1 MDKKTGLIIIDY
13 LQLMKTRSSA
23 ERRDLEISEI
33 SRSLK
38 ALAKELDLPVVALS
52 QLNKRLEQRR
62 DKRPVLSDLNWSGN
76 IEPNADKVLFI
87 YRDDYYKM
95 QDNPGTSIAEIIL
108 AKQKNGSVGTVK
120 LAFTKSCACF
130 KKCVQKCHTLVVI

>member
-1 MDKKTGLIIIDY
+1 
-13 LQLMKTRSSA
+13 MKTRSSA
-23 ERRDLEISEI
+23 ERRDLEISEM

-52 QLNKRLEQRR
+52 VKQAPEQRR

-87 YRDDYYKM
+87 YRDGYYKRE
-95 QDNPGTSIAEIIL
+95 DNPETSIAEIIL
-108 AKQKNGSVGTVK
+108 AKQRNGSVSTVK

-130 KKCVQKCHTLVVI
+130 ENLC